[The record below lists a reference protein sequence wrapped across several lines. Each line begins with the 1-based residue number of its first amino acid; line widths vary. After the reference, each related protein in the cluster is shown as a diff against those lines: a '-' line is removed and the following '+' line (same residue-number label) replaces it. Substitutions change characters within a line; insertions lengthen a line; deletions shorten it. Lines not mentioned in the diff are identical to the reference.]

1 MLEEQNDVY
10 MKKSLELEDT
20 AKQVPVIKTQLE
32 RSKTRA
38 TELASKI
45 VEIQAL
51 STQQDSEV
59 KKLTERNVI
68 LERELQQ
75 LKEAEKKLE
84 KKIEELKS
92 ETEHEGTAG
101 KEGNKSIGETVVS
114 DTPEIKEKLLRLEID
129 NQKLR
134 QSALSSDTIIELES
148 KLDDAERLNK
158 QYKEDIQKYTIEI
171 KELKNKI
178 QNTPNIQ
185 EQLNTLIAEN
195 DKLSKKIRHVEA
207 ENDQHLLYINNVIKK
222 NEIKDVPNQT
232 GLEEQLIQANNE
244 KKRLE
249 NLLKAAKGM
258 ITELRSQTDKTKS
271 TEEKIKPIVDEKIE
285 EIIINFKTQLKDKDK
300 EIHIL
305 QQLWQDNK
313 ESSQREQQLIVSAF
327 YEMGLEL
334 ARSKAR
340 QPLSQSPLKL
350 QAQVQPTS
358 FLGKKRMA
366 QQGSK

>member
-1 MLEEQNDVY
+1 
-10 MKKSLELEDT
+10 
-20 AKQVPVIKTQLE
+20 
-32 RSKTRA
+32 
-38 TELASKI
+38 
-45 VEIQAL
+45 
-51 STQQDSEV
+51 
-59 KKLTERNVI
+59 
-68 LERELQQ
+68 
-75 LKEAEKKLE
+75 LE

-222 NEIKDVPNQT
+222 KM
-232 GLEEQLIQANNE
+232 
-244 KKRLE
+244 K
-249 NLLKAAKGM
+249 
-258 ITELRSQTDKTKS
+258 
-271 TEEKIKPIVDEKIE
+271 
-285 EIIINFKTQLKDKDK
+285 
-300 EIHIL
+300 
-305 QQLWQDNK
+305 
-313 ESSQREQQLIVSAF
+313 
-327 YEMGLEL
+327 
-334 ARSKAR
+334 
-340 QPLSQSPLKL
+340 
-350 QAQVQPTS
+350 
-358 FLGKKRMA
+358 
-366 QQGSK
+366 